1 MKAAVNANNTYPADF
16 IYDNLMVQSNVIQ
29 AVGYDGQVTFNTT
42 KPDGAPRKWMDS
54 PRINAL
60 GWNARFDLQTSL
72 TLAYQDK
79 DFVSQIGR

>member
-54 PRINAL
+54 RRINAL

>member
-54 PRINAL
+54 SRINAL
-60 GWNARFDLQTSL
+60 GWNVRFSLQNGL
-72 TLAYQDK
+72 TLAYQD
-79 DFVSQIGR
+79 FVSQTGR